1 MNKLYEPYWSNYLK
15 QFDLPPSYFQDIPR
29 NTNKFCVIVEP
40 RVHSLL
46 IPVIKNFM
54 TLLKNKGW
62 GLMIFH
68 GNKNQS
74 LIVEHLNEWKN
85 VYYINLKIDD
95 LNRNQYNYL
104 FTTPELWN
112 TIYQVGGRHALLFQT
127 DCLLLKNNVDKYLRY
142 DFIGAPWKKPMH
154 NLKNGFNGGL
164 SLRNVETMIHI
175 TSICLPVSYEDKDS
189 LQITGLANE
198 DVYFAYHMF
207 TNEKSFQLPSY
218 DIAKTFSIET
228 IYYNDPV
235 GLHKPHSNIFEN
247 YKQYTDLL
255 TIKHIS

>member
-15 QFDLPPSYFQDIPR
+15 QFDFPPSYFQDIPK

-40 RVHSLL
+40 RIHSLL

-54 TLLKNKGW
+54 VLLKNKGW

-74 LIVEHLNEWKN
+74 MLIEHLNEWKN

-95 LNRNQYNYL
+95 LDRNQYNYL

-127 DCLLLKNNVDKYLRY
+127 DCLLLKDNLDEYIKY

-154 NLKNGFNGGL
+154 NLKYGFNGGF
-164 SLRNVETMIHI
+164 SLRNVETMIRI
-175 TSICLPVSYEDKDS
+175 VSNCLPVSYEDKDTEK
-189 LQITGLANE
+189 ITGIANE
-198 DVYFAYHMF
+198 DIYFAYHISN
-207 TNEKSFQLPSY
+207 NEGFFDIPSIE
-218 DIAKTFSIET
+218 IAKSFSIET
-228 IYYNDPV
+228 MYHDGPV
-235 GLHKPHSNIFEN
+235 GLHKPHLNIFPNNDN
-247 YKQYTDLL
+247 YINMLSK
-255 TIKHIS
+255 KHFN